1 MSFELKKTGN
11 DVDVFLDGRLF
22 TTCVNSA
29 DFKAPFMGPVH
40 TRDGVSFTRP
50 DLHHREH
57 PHQRSVFIGIG
68 DVNGYDF
75 WNEHGK
81 PLGLIRAQSV
91 KSSGNGETASVSVSS
106 VWQGKKGKQFLDEE
120 RVYSFSKVSDTCT
133 RVDIML
139 KLTASYGD
147 IKFGKTKEAG
157 PLGIRVAEEMRV
169 KGGNGM
175 FVNSEGGV
183 NEDEC
188 WGKAARWCNYSGVVG
203 GKKIGIAAFDHPGN
217 ERYPTAWHIRNY
229 GLMALNNLY
238 FKGGYKLKKGE
249 SIDYNFTICFW
260 EGSFEPETICS
271 SI

>member
-1 MSFELKKTGN
+1 
-11 DVDVFLDGRLF
+11 
-22 TTCVNSA
+22 VNSA
-29 DFKAPFMGPVH
+29 DFKAPFMAPVL
-40 TRDGVSFTRP
+40 TKDGASFTRP

-81 PLGLIRAQSV
+81 PLGLIRAHSV
-91 KSSGNGETASVSVSS
+91 STSGSGKTASVSVSS

-120 RVYSFSKVSDTCT
+120 RVYSFSKVSGTCT
-133 RVDIML
+133 RVDIAL
-139 KLTASYGD
+139 KLTASYRD

-157 PLGIRVAEEMRV
+157 PLGIRVADEMRV
-169 KGGNGM
+169 KQGGSFG
-175 FVNSEGGV
+175 NSEGGV
-183 NEDEC
+183 NEDGC
-188 WGKAARWCNYSGVVG
+188 WGKSARWCNYSGTVG
-203 GKKIGIAAFDHPGN
+203 GQKIGIAAYDHPGN
-217 ERYPTAWHIRNY
+217 ERYPTAWHIRDY

-260 EGSFEPETICS
+260 EGSFEPEEYASQI
-271 SI
+271 